1 MSVVDDS
8 VLPMPSE
15 LSTLSPTRVRQL
27 RILSAIS
34 ELGGG
39 TSGSITHE
47 AIAKRIEAE
56 NDLGVIALADHLELL
71 KDEGLVALELRLG
84 GVIASVNVLPSGQAA
99 VEEFEHVRASIP
111 VRRRQLRD
119 DYLAWLYNQIEV
131 LDIDPTPDAYLRTV
145 PSFMGFS
152 YTAKD
157 LEKTGEWL
165 VTNGFIQGEAAWQY
179 AGPLRPTLT
188 AKGSF
193 TIENGR
199 SSNDPPPAIGDTFH
213 TTVNGPANVAQGSSH
228 VRQNLSVEFK
238 AEGLRLIDAI
248 EQTLPALAAELSAA
262 VEEQL
267 NEARIE
273 LSGTAEVSKLK
284 AVFGAM
290 SGFLSQTSAGALGGL
305 LTTQIAQFLATL
317 P

>member
-1 MSVVDDS
+1 
-8 VLPMPSE
+8 MPSE

-27 RILSAIS
+27 RILSVIK
-34 ELGGG
+34 ELG
-39 TSGSITHE
+39 SEASESITRE
-47 AIAKRIEAE
+47 ALAKGIEAE
-56 NDLGVIALADHLELL
+56 NDLGVIALTDQLKLL
-71 KDEGLVALELRLG
+71 KDEGLVTLDLRLG
-84 GVIASVNVLPSGQAA
+84 GVIAAVNILPSGQAA
-99 VEEFEHVRASIP
+99 VEEFDQLRASLP
-111 VRRRQLRD
+111 ARRRQLRD
-119 DYLAWLYNQIEV
+119 DYLAWLYNQVEV
-131 LDIDPTPDAYLRTV
+131 HDTSPTPDAYLKTV
-145 PSFMGFS
+145 PAFMGFP

-199 SSNDPPPAIGDTFH
+199 STNDSPPAIGDTFH

-228 VRQNLSVEFK
+228 VQQSLSVEWK
-238 AEGLRLIDAI
+238 AEGLRLVDAI
-248 EQTLPALAAELSAA
+248 EQTLPTLAAELSAA

-284 AVFGAM
+284 AVFGAL

-305 LTTQIAQFLATL
+305 LTIQITQFLATL